1 MKTIDLHV
9 HSTASDGTL
18 TPAQVIALAARQN
31 LSALALTDHD
41 TTAGIREAQTA
52 AEQAG
57 IELIPGIELSC
68 VFQKK
73 EIHILGLFIS
83 PEDPV
88 FSREINSL
96 LAIRNERNE
105 EMIRRFRR
113 GGFAIT
119 LEDLQEGHAD
129 TVITRSHFARVLVEK
144 GYAAS
149 LDQAFKQYLQYDG
162 PYCIRK
168 ERISPEHAMKIL
180 TDQHAFPALAHIMQ
194 YKLGWEENRALL
206 SYLKGL
212 GLMGLE
218 VWHSSHHAQQS
229 ERLLA
234 LADEFGLLPTG
245 GSDFHGA
252 NKPDIQIGTGRGGL
266 CLPYSLLEKIKQSL
280 N

>member
-68 VFQKK
+68 VYQKK

-206 SYLKGL
+206 SYLKEL

-252 NKPDIQIGTGRGGL
+252 NKPDIQIGAGRGGL